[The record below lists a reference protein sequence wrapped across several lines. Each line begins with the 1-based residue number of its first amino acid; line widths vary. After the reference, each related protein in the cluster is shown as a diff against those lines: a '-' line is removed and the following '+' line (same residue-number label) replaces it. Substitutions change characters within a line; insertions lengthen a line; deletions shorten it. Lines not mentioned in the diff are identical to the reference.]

1 VTDQVA
7 TPPVPGTPEY
17 DKAMIALADSV
28 LPVDQR
34 EPENRPPESASSA
47 PTKPSESSNP
57 DTSSK
62 PTKPAEVP
70 DKFWDADKGEVRYAE
85 WAKSTR
91 EAEQALTRKAQEDK
105 QAQTKKAAEDAL
117 AAVKAKEGATPEE
130 IAAAEAALAEASKPL
145 PTDASTPEP
154 KKVTE
159 EVQAKFTEEFNT
171 SGDLTPESRSA
182 AAEAY
187 GVPQEMV
194 DAYVEGQKA
203 LREQLRGEV
212 FKLTDGES
220 GYTAMSQWAST
231 NVPKADLEA
240 FNASLAGSVPQ
251 AHAAI
256 RDLYSRYKASVG
268 TDPTLVG
275 GGGSTVSNGFRS
287 QQEMVTAMSDPRYSA
302 DPAYRK
308 DIEARLA
315 VTTAF

>member
-1 VTDQVA
+1 VSDQAVAPA

-34 EPENRPPESASSA
+34 EPENRPKEPEATLPVA
-47 PTKPSESSNP
+47 PTKPDESG
-57 DTSSK
+57 K

-70 DKFWDADKGEVRYAE
+70 DKFWDADKGQVRYAE

-91 EAEQALTRKAQEDK
+91 EAEQALTRKAAEDN
-105 QAQTKKAAEDAL
+105 AATAKKAAEDAL

-145 PTDASTPEP
+145 PDAPTPEP

-159 EVQAKFTEEFNT
+159 EIQAKFTEEFNT
-171 SGDLTPESRSA
+171 SGDLTPESRAA

-187 GVPQEMV
+187 GVPQSMV
-194 DAYVEGQKA
+194 DAYIEGQKA
-203 LREQLRGEV
+203 VREQLRGEV
-212 FKLTDGES
+212 FKLTDGEP
-220 GYTAMSQWAST
+220 GYTAMSQWAAT
-231 NVPKADLEA
+231 NVPAADLEA
-240 FNASLAGSVPQ
+240 FNASLAGSIPQ

-287 QQEMVTAMSDPRYSA
+287 QQEMVTAMSDPRYAA

-315 VTTAF
+315 ATTAF